1 MTESPAAHADGSPV
15 RAETIARFE
24 LDAFCET
31 CAYNLRGQEVWKD
44 ERLGLLICRCPE
56 CGTHQPANQSL
67 PSKRLWVKWFTP
79 AVLIVWIT
87 IVFGMHAAAMGII
100 GATWGGATE
109 VVYHAAQGF
118 GGEDALL
125 LLSLLGSANALIGF
139 MLALFSAIAFGH
151 WPTIGRIVLAV
162 LWPCVPFGVYLFGWL
177 YVKDEQMGMAAP
189 QVLLLASIVVIAGIV
204 GALIG
209 RPVARLAVR
218 VFLPRGMRQGMA
230 FLWTCDGMKPPVVK

>member
-1 MTESPAAHADGSPV
+1 MTESLAAHADGSLV
-15 RAETIARFE
+15 RADTIARFE

-31 CAYNLRGQEVWKD
+31 CGYNLRGQEVWKD

-87 IVFGMHAAAMGII
+87 IVFGMHAAAMGITF
-100 GATWGGATE
+100 ATWVGVTE
-109 VVYHAAQGF
+109 IIEYASRGF
-118 GGEDALL
+118 GNEQDGVAIFMLGAVDAM
-125 LLSLLGSANALIGF
+125 LGLI
-139 MLALFSAIAFGH
+139 LALFSAIAFGH

-162 LWPCVPFGVYLFGWL
+162 LWPSVPFAMFLFGWL
-177 YVKDEQMGMAAP
+177 YLKEEEMGIAAP
-189 QVLLLASIVVIAGIV
+189 QIMLMVSIEIAAGIV

-218 VFLPRGMRQGMA
+218 VFLPKGMRQGMA
-230 FLWTCDGMKPPVVK
+230 FLWTCDGMKPPVVR